1 MEREDKKAKAAKVI
15 EYCMAHGDSL
25 GEAMVHADSYL
36 QVEQVDSREKLENDT
51 FNFIARMVNEAYTMG
66 EHEANWHVNRAS
78 VHECIGELL
87 DRQAAISTHE
97 VSDSYEHVA
106 ERQSD
111 RIFELHN
118 KLADALERVD
128 SLTAERDELLAK
140 VDELNAN
147 WRKSNDGWAE
157 ANAEAEQ
164 WRQKCDQL
172 RKDLDH
178 ALAFPDC
185 DCCGWQ
191 AERDKL
197 RDEVRLD
204 DIAHAELCRQRD
216 DLAHELRR
224 ARKAAKRWHELASG
238 YRDKAAQ
245 FVEII
250 ETLTA
255 TLDRKNARIKRLRGK
270 LKRAR
275 NK

>member
-1 MEREDKKAKAAKVI
+1 MEREDKKAKADKVI
-15 EYCMAHGDSL
+15 EHCMAHGDSL
-25 GEAMVHADSYL
+25 GEAMVHTDSYL
-36 QVEQVDSREKLENDT
+36 QAEQVDTREKLEADVNH
-51 FNFIARMVNEAYTMG
+51 MVK
-66 EHEANWHVNRAS
+66 EHGLYWLHTYIIEW
-78 VHECIGELL
+78 L
-87 DRQAAISTHE
+87 DRQAAITTHE
-97 VSDSYEHVA
+97 VIDSYEHKA

-118 KLADALERVD
+118 KLADALEQVD
-128 SLTAERDELLAK
+128 NLTAE
-140 VDELNAN
+140 
-147 WRKSNDGWAE
+147 
-157 ANAEAEQ
+157 
-164 WRQKCDQL
+164 
-172 RKDLDH
+172 
-178 ALAFPDC
+178 
-185 DCCGWQ
+185 
-191 AERDKL
+191 
-197 RDEVRLD
+197 
-204 DIAHAELCRQRD
+204 RD